1 MKPKFIS
8 DNAKLYFVATSFGCS
23 FNPYKDRL
31 IEAINNLSGLGYK
44 IELGKYVFKNRGLAS
59 TTPKLRAKEFMDAYK
74 SDCEVIMSVGG
85 GEVMCEM
92 LPYINFDK
100 IKKLPPKW
108 FMGFSDNTNLT
119 YTLTTICDIET
130 IYGPNAPSFYLPLE
144 YDTLDSFRLLKG
156 ELEFDDYGKWQNYK
170 DENPLA
176 LYTLNMESKIISY
189 NYKEPFSGRII
200 GGCLDCLI
208 TLCGTKFDNTVNYIN
223 SHKDEG
229 IIFFLEACDLNSI
242 QIRRALFQLKNAN
255 WFNNVKGFIIGRSNN
270 FFDKS
275 FGITPQEAY
284 LKALKEINVPI
295 LLDVDLGHL
304 SPALP
309 IRCGALATIKLNN
322 NRLHISYTNS
332 SNDEN

>member
-1 MKPKFIS
+1 MRPKFIKE
-8 DNAKLYFVATSFGCS
+8 NAKLYFVATSFGCS
-23 FNPYKDRL
+23 FSPYKDRL
-31 IEAINNLSGLGYK
+31 IAAINNLSGLGYK
-44 IELGKYVFKNRGLAS
+44 IELGSYVFKNRGIAS
-59 TTPKLRAKEFMDAYK
+59 TTPKLRAKEFMEAMN
-74 SDCEVIMSVGG
+74 SDCDVIMSVGG
-85 GEVMCEM
+85 GEVMCEI
-92 LPYINFDK
+92 LPYIPFDK

-130 IYGPNAPSFYLPLE
+130 IYGPHAPSFYLPLE
-144 YDTLDSFRLLKG
+144 YDTLDAIRLLKG
-156 ELEFDDYGKWQNYK
+156 ELEFDDYGKWQYYK

-176 LYTLNMESKIISY
+176 SYTLNMESKIISY
-189 NYKEPFSGRII
+189 NYKESFSGRLI

-223 SHKDEG
+223 NHKEEG

-255 WFNNVKGFIIGRSNN
+255 WFNNIKGFIIGRSNN
-270 FFDKS
+270 YFDKS

-309 IRCGALATIKLNN
+309 IRCGALATIKLIN

-332 SNDEN
+332 SSDEN